1 MNEVLKR
8 LLHLQDPP
16 HRTALAFG
24 VGVFIAFSPLLGLH
38 TLMAIVVAFAFGL
51 NRVAVLAGAWVNFWA
66 LAPCYAFGTLI
77 GALMLGTDTGDLR
90 AIDWNQGLG
99 ALSST
104 LGTLFWPIM
113 LGNTV
118 LGAVAA
124 VPAYAVSRKFLE
136 ARAKGKSKEPGL
148 VSNDRAGGDA
158 S

>member
-1 MNEVLKR
+1 MNNVLKR

-24 VGVFIAFSPLLGLH
+24 TGVFIAFSPLLGLH
-38 TLMAIVVAFAFGL
+38 TVMAIVIAFAFGL
-51 NRVAVLAGAWVNFWA
+51 NRVAVLAGAWINFWA

-77 GALMLGTDTGDLR
+77 GALMLGVDTGDLS
-90 AIDWNQGLG
+90 AIDWSQGIG
-99 ALSST
+99 ALTST

-124 VPAYAVSRKFLE
+124 VPAYTLSRKFLE
-136 ARAKGKSKEPGL
+136 ARDQRKAEAPEDPASKIR
-148 VSNDRAGGDA
+148 DK
-158 S
+158 

>member
-1 MNEVLKR
+1 MNAVLKR

-38 TLMAIVVAFAFGL
+38 TLMAIAVAFAFGL

-77 GALMLGTDTGDLR
+77 GALMLGVDTGDLR
-90 AIDWNQGLG
+90 AIDWNQGIG
-99 ALSST
+99 ALTST

-118 LGAVAA
+118 LGAAA
-124 VPAYAVSRKFLE
+124 SLPAYAVSRKFLE
-136 ARAKGKSKEPGL
+136 ARAKGKPGEPG
-148 VSNDRAGGDA
+148 SAGAA

>member
-1 MNEVLKR
+1 MNDVLKR

-16 HRTALAFG
+16 RRTALAFG

-38 TLMAIVVAFAFGL
+38 TVMAIAVAFAFGL

-77 GALMLGTDTGDLR
+77 GALMLGVDTGDLR

-99 ALSST
+99 ALTST

-118 LGAVAA
+118 LGAIVA
-124 VPAYAVSRKFLE
+124 VPAYTLSRKFLE
-136 ARAKGKSKEPGL
+136 ARAKGRPGEGSS
-148 VSNDRAGGDA
+148 VGNPS
-158 S
+158 